1 MEIDVI
7 DVLIDQTLN
16 GNMVNVD
23 VKMDIHY
30 SVLSVLEIKL
40 VKIYLKI
47 VMLLLSM
54 IANKEDVY
62 HVQLDVWV
70 VRAAINVFNVDHNLT
85 LMQLQSFVQNIV
97 EMEKDLYMNVMMVET
112 FLEMD
117 VLVIV
122 KSNKDISAE
131 VVHQTLLM
139 FVNNIYLNK

>member
-47 VMLLLSM
+47 VMLLLFM
-54 IANKEDVY
+54 ITNKEDVY
-62 HVQLDVWV
+62 HVQLD
-70 VRAAINVFNVDHNLT
+70 A
-85 LMQLQSFVQNIV
+85 
-97 EMEKDLYMNVMMVET
+97 
-112 FLEMD
+112 
-117 VLVIV
+117 
-122 KSNKDISAE
+122 
-131 VVHQTLLM
+131 
-139 FVNNIYLNK
+139 

>member
-54 IANKEDVY
+54 ITNKEDVY
-62 HVQLDVWV
+62 HVQLD
-70 VRAAINVFNVDHNLT
+70 A
-85 LMQLQSFVQNIV
+85 
-97 EMEKDLYMNVMMVET
+97 
-112 FLEMD
+112 
-117 VLVIV
+117 
-122 KSNKDISAE
+122 
-131 VVHQTLLM
+131 
-139 FVNNIYLNK
+139 

>member
-1 MEIDVI
+1 MI

-62 HVQLDVWV
+62 HVQLDV
-70 VRAAINVFNVDHNLT
+70 
-85 LMQLQSFVQNIV
+85 
-97 EMEKDLYMNVMMVET
+97 
-112 FLEMD
+112 
-117 VLVIV
+117 
-122 KSNKDISAE
+122 
-131 VVHQTLLM
+131 
-139 FVNNIYLNK
+139 